1 MSLITYKTAKDPR
14 KLSLSHAVDR
24 DLSLFSGFDS
34 EPQPDCL
41 GDGDYRGQ
49 TGVAVNGQSADSGG
63 RTFARASAR

>member
-1 MSLITYKTAKDPR
+1 MLLRMSQKTETASQVTDPR

-41 GDGDYRGQ
+41 GDGD
-49 TGVAVNGQSADSGG
+49 
-63 RTFARASAR
+63 